1 MFSHHCVLQ
10 FYGESIRMCQNWA
23 FWKLLEYMAI
33 SGLLDYFCNSTRN
46 LVNQFWIHFLLL
58 KKIFINLHICWG
70 HGPIAKCF
78 IGGMGELKRM
88 CSHSH
93 KINVFDQF
101 LLWGWLMG
109 RKGGGELGK
118 GNYLPSPSKNV
129 LKTTK
134 TTIIKWG
141 KGRRKNWLWPTKKWK
156 AMYKNKKAKKKTK

>member
-1 MFSHHCVLQ
+1 
-10 FYGESIRMCQNWA
+10 
-23 FWKLLEYMAI
+23 MAI
-33 SGLLDYFCNSTRN
+33 RGLLDYFCNSTRN

-118 GNYLPSPSKNV
+118 GNYLPSP
-129 LKTTK
+129 LKK
-134 TTIIKWG
+134 CAENNENDYHQMG
-141 KGRRKNWLWPTKKWK
+141 KGATEEL
-156 AMYKNKKAKKKTK
+156 AVANKKVKGHV